1 MVLHTSAQGTPATME
16 IKSGDVSGDIVR
28 PSVAKN
34 LGKKGVT
41 PKKISW
47 FITLSMVVI
56 TINISFLL
64 VTGIRVDTG
73 IYWEVIGFKYRSL
86 LGRAEY
92 LC

>member
-1 MVLHTSAQGTPATME
+1 MME

-34 LGKKGVT
+34 LGT
-41 PKKISW
+41 RCYPRIISW

-56 TINISFLL
+56 TINTSFLL
-64 VTGIRVDTG
+64 VTGIRDDTG

-86 LGRAEY
+86 LGRTEY
-92 LC
+92 LR